1 MTRSDALLNRQQI
14 MDAFH
19 NATRHEVKR
28 LPTMSDIV
36 KLSGL
41 GRGTVYRHFP
51 DMGALAFSFMAVGYE
66 ALFATSRELLRAATT
81 PEQSRAALE
90 DHLYRFRSFT
100 KENLALLTTPEV
112 TISDGCSLAQTSQR
126 QCVRRALR
134 DMAGIGKTS
143 PDILETAVDLISR
156 SAEPAHLKSVGVSQY
171 SEDPTAGFA
180 VELALEIADAVTI
193 RLKNLDQR

>member
-1 MTRSDALLNRQQI
+1 
-14 MDAFH
+14 
-19 NATRHEVKR
+19 
-28 LPTMSDIV
+28 
-36 KLSGL
+36 
-41 GRGTVYRHFP
+41 
-51 DMGALAFSFMAVGYE
+51 MAVGYE

>member
-19 NATRHEVKR
+19 NATRQEVDR

-51 DMGALAFSFMAVGYE
+51 DMGALAFSFMAEGYE
-66 ALFATSRELLRAATT
+66 ALFATSRELLRAATSA
-81 PEQSRAALE
+81 EQSRAALE
-90 DHLYRFRSFT
+90 DHLYRYRAFT
-100 KENLALLTTPEV
+100 KENLALLTTAEV
-112 TISDGCSLAQTSQR
+112 TVSDGCSLAQTSQR

-143 PDILETAVDLISR
+143 PAQLDTAVDLISR
-156 SAEPAHLKSVGVSQY
+156 SGEPAHLKSIGLTQES
-171 SEDPTAGFA
+171 DDL
-180 VELALEIADAVTI
+180 LADIGIKMAMDIADTVVPY
-193 RLKNLDQR
+193 LQSPNPE